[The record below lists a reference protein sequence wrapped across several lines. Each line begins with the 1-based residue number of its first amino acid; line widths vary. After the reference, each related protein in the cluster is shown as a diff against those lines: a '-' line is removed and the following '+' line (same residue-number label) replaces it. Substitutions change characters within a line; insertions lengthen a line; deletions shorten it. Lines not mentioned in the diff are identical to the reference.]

1 MSNVSWMIIHPA
13 TPGELCQQTG
23 EEFKARLGGRPSQ
36 VDSDPSEEDGEERE
50 EDNLD
55 DLYPR
60 TAQMLLIIINFFN
73 NLLIIIFLIIYS
85 ISANWCKIYCSWFQ
99 ESKWQ

>member
-1 MSNVSWMIIHPA
+1 MTIHPA
-13 TPGELCQQTG
+13 TRPCLPGELCQQTG

-36 VDSDPSEEDGEERE
+36 VDSDPNEEDGEERE

-60 TAQMLLIIINFFN
+60 TSQTLFV
-73 NLLIIIFLIIYS
+73 IIY
-85 ISANWCKIYCSWFQ
+85 F
-99 ESKWQ
+99 